1 MPPYSESQLSNWGDA
16 SSSSSSSSSTSSSS
30 RPCKS
35 LDEQCLPTN
44 HGQQRTHED
53 LVRMAGVELESMRK
67 LYLQSLQ
74 TSPPVS
80 PGKSLT
86 SSALSSSSSRSSSP
100 IPKSHDG
107 SRSFPPACLS
117 LLQSLPGNL
126 HCIDCHA
133 ADASW
138 ASVTY
143 GTVMCLKCSG
153 RHRGLGV
160 QTSYV
165 KSLTMDSWNH
175 SQVLSMLEGGNTQLS
190 QFFSRH
196 HMSPT
201 DPNYYGPDVINRY
214 NTKAALFYK
223 HHLSNHIK
231 SVAEKGVYLGREAC
245 RRGKSGNKS
254 SGKIKSVNK
263 KTGNTTSSSPS
274 RGSSGNTSFSG
285 NKIDGKKTSPHAV
298 KIPTIEENSVVETY
312 VDSLC
317 TVRA

>member
-175 SQVLSMLEGGNTQLS
+175 SQVSSILDFQVSFVVCAT
-190 QFFSRH
+190 
-196 HMSPT
+196 
-201 DPNYYGPDVINRY
+201 
-214 NTKAALFYK
+214 LF
-223 HHLSNHIK
+223 H
-231 SVAEKGVYLGREAC
+231 
-245 RRGKSGNKS
+245 
-254 SGKIKSVNK
+254 
-263 KTGNTTSSSPS
+263 
-274 RGSSGNTSFSG
+274 
-285 NKIDGKKTSPHAV
+285 
-298 KIPTIEENSVVETY
+298 
-312 VDSLC
+312 
-317 TVRA
+317 